1 MTTAIKAIAF
11 VGLILLI
18 VDHSHAASS
27 NPPFAASCQD
37 VLTHGYR
44 DGTDLNGKPVA
55 ESWSNDEHFNSTWK
69 FVHKGGQQIT
79 IDDKQAIIALE
90 HPGVLIV
97 IDGSTNG
104 HASGVWSYAIH
115 LGMKKVVASQVNAFG
130 SLDDTTRLGV
140 KARAVNLK
148 CIFAFNTAQPPSFAS
163 SMEDIVRQAQAK
175 LKVFGF
181 YQGPVD
187 GTLNPET
194 RTALRQFQLAESLFV
209 EGLSTDGGLDGA
221 TRKALGIE

>member
-1 MTTAIKAIAF
+1 MTTAIKVIAF
-11 VGLILLI
+11 VGLILLL

-37 VLTHGYR
+37 VLTHAYR
-44 DGTDLNGKPVA
+44 DGTDLHGKPVG

-69 FVHKGGQQIT
+69 FVYKGGRQIT
-79 IDDKQAIIALE
+79 IDDKQAIVVQE
-90 HPGVLIV
+90 HPGVLIA
-97 IDGSTNG
+97 IEGSTNG
-104 HASGVWSYAIH
+104 QASGVWSYAIH

-130 SLDDTTRLGV
+130 SLDDAKGV
-140 KARAVNLK
+140 KARSVNLK

-163 SMEDIVRQAQAK
+163 SMKDIVRQAQTR
-175 LKVFGF
+175 LKVLGF

-187 GTLNPET
+187 GTLHPET
-194 RTALRQFQLAESLFV
+194 KTALRQFQFAEGLFV
-209 EGLSTDGGLDGA
+209 EGLPTDGGLDGA